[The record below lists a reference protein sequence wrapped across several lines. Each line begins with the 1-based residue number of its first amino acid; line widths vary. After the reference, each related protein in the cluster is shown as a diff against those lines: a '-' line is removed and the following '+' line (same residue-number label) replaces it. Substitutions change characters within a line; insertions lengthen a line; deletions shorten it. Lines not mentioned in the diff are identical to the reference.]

1 VMYPSYDLL
10 IEHLSALRRG
20 NWKTFKAAVRAVA
33 TRNEQGEIP
42 RWMSTV
48 VATSL
53 SALGHAEISF
63 DDSLDWEI
71 APAAIVGSPS
81 LRPGHGFLCG
91 TRTTTFMDAVQAA
104 AAERGVDWTIV
115 PQNNAPSAVFLHG
128 SNDDDLAAVATR
140 ACVPF
145 EADCA
150 GRMLRC
156 LPTLTSLYRAA
167 PPAGLPHG
175 FDTKR
180 FDPES
185 MMWQPVEAVEGNGSF
200 LFDAYRPEYR
210 VVHDGLVKKVSR
222 SVAVYHALAQAR
234 KSVMTSSNGSDEL
247 AVPARADLPPL
258 YMRTL
263 VLYSGRVP
271 TYDNGRLRYSL
282 VPPMAAAMVKR
293 GLESGEDH
301 G

>member
-1 VMYPSYDLL
+1 VTHPSYDLL
-10 IEHLSALRRG
+10 IEYLSALRRG
-20 NWKTFKAAVRAVA
+20 NWKTFKAAVTAVA

-48 VATSL
+48 VATHL
-53 SALGHAEISF
+53 SALGHAEIAF
-63 DDSLDWEI
+63 DDNLSWEI

-91 TRTTTFMDAVQAA
+91 ARTTTVMDAVQAA
-104 AAERGVDWTIV
+104 AGERGVGWTIV
-115 PQNNAPSAVFLHG
+115 PQNDAPSAVFLHG
-128 SNDDDLAAVATR
+128 SNDDDLAAVAVH
-140 ACVPF
+140 ASVPF

-167 PPAGLPHG
+167 PSAGLPCG

-185 MMWQPVEAVEGNGSF
+185 LTWQTVDAAEGDGSF

-210 VVHDGLVKKVSR
+210 VMHDGLIKKVSR
-222 SVAVYHALAQAR
+222 SVAIYYALAQAR
-234 KSVMTSSNGSDEL
+234 KSVITYTGGTDEL
-247 AVPARADLPPL
+247 VVPARAELPQL
-258 YMRTL
+258 YARAL

-271 TYDNGRLRYSL
+271 TYDNGQLHYTLMPSL
-282 VPPMAAAMVKR
+282 AAAMVRR
-293 GLESGEDH
+293 GLEDGE
-301 G
+301 GYG